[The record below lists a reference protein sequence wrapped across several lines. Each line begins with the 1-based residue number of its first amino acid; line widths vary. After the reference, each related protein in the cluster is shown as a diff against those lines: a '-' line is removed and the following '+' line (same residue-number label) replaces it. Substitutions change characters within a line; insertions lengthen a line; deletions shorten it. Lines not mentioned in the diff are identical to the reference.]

1 MPSNARDAQ
10 TIAHKVVITT
20 DGACVGNPGPGGWA
34 CILRF
39 DGFVRE
45 MYGSEPRTT
54 NNRMELRAAIE
65 GLRALKEPCE
75 VTLITDSQYLSR
87 GVTEWLPQ
95 WKARGWKKKTK
106 GYSGTKAVVN
116 QDLWMELD
124 ELAQKHGIR
133 WEWVR
138 GHGSHEDNL
147 RCDFLAERAARE
159 QTSSRGSV
167 RKAGDSQQTLRHGI
181 ADRSVSS
188 SAK

>member
-1 MPSNARDAQ
+1 
-10 TIAHKVVITT
+10 
-20 DGACVGNPGPGGWA
+20 
-34 CILRF
+34 
-39 DGFVRE
+39 

-65 GLRALKEPCE
+65 GLRALTKAPCE
-75 VTLITDSQYLSR
+75 VTLMTDSQYVSK

-106 GYSGTKAVVN
+106 GYSGTKDVVN

-124 ELAQKHGIR
+124 ELVQKRHIR

-147 RCDFLAERAARE
+147 RCDFLAEKAARE

-167 RKAGDSQQTLRHGI
+167 RKATDVNKH
-181 ADRSVSS
+181 
-188 SAK
+188 

>member
-1 MPSNARDAQ
+1 
-10 TIAHKVVITT
+10 
-20 DGACVGNPGPGGWA
+20 
-34 CILRF
+34 
-39 DGFVRE
+39 
-45 MYGSEPRTT
+45 
-54 NNRMELRAAIE
+54 MELRAAIE
-65 GLRALKEPCE
+65 GLRALKETCE
-75 VTLITDSQYLSR
+75 VILNTDSQYLSR

-124 ELAQKHGIR
+124 ELAQKHHIR

-138 GHGSHEDNL
+138 GHASHEDNL

-167 RKAGDSQQTLRHGI
+167 RKPPTVNEH
-181 ADRSVSS
+181 
-188 SAK
+188 